1 MLNVITILSF
11 FMLWLYN
18 PWCNSPPNY
27 KKTTELGIN
36 LQRSDVQS
44 KLLRSPLESVPLCCN
59 FALSGLLY
67 ILNRNY
73 WHFACERCCVRYFLP
88 PELIK
93 TLKCSYYP
101 GIWFL
106 LFLNYASDIFVQP
119 RSRWIWSITVF
130 FLQNHRLLMLSA
142 SSPTHYMYIIGN
154 WHILQW

>member
-1 MLNVITILSF
+1 M
-11 FMLWLYN
+11 
-18 PWCNSPPNY
+18 
-27 KKTTELGIN
+27 
-36 LQRSDVQS
+36 QRSDVQS

-59 FALSGLLY
+59 FALSGFLY

-130 FLQNHRLLMLSA
+130 FFA
-142 SSPTHYMYIIGN
+142 KSSSTYAFSKFSHTLHIYYRKLTHLAVVGKIC
-154 WHILQW
+154 

>member
-1 MLNVITILSF
+1 MLHNKNNKFHLMSTGLSF
-11 FMLWLYN
+11 DVKCYN
-18 PWCNSPPNY
+18 DFVFFLCFDY
-27 KKTTELGIN
+27 IIHGVIHRLTIKKTTELGIN

-106 LFLNYASDIFVQP
+106 LF
-119 RSRWIWSITVF
+119 
-130 FLQNHRLLMLSA
+130 
-142 SSPTHYMYIIGN
+142 
-154 WHILQW
+154 